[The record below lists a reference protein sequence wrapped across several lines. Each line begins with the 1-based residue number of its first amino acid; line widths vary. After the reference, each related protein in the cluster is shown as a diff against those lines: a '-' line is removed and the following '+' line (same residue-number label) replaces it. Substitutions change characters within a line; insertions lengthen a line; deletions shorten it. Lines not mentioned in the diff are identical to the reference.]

1 MTKLLRFYKPFIG
14 IISISTVFI
23 LIQAFS
29 ELILPATIAK
39 VIDVGV
45 ADKNISYIIGQ
56 GGIMIIAIIVSA
68 IAAVM
73 VGYFS
78 SKLAAKTAKR
88 LRENVFAKI
97 TSFSSVELD
106 KFGTSSLIT
115 RTTNDI
121 TQVQT
126 FTVMFLRII
135 VMAPCMCIGGIV
147 MAYGTNPGL
156 TKYVLYAMPA
166 IILSIVLIATKALP
180 LFSKQQK
187 KLDNLNLIT
196 RENLTGMRVIKA
208 FIRSDYEIARFAEA
222 NDDLTKTATKVQR
235 LMGTI
240 MPVLSLIMNIT
251 AVVVMWFGGKAIAT
265 GGLEVGSLVSFTQYI
280 MMIMGSLVML
290 SMIFVML
297 PRAIVSAERINS
309 VLETEL
315 AIKDG
320 ELALAL
326 DSAEITFNNVTFSY
340 PNSSEPVLKN
350 INFTAP
356 AGKTTAFIGSTGSG
370 KSTLIS
376 LIPRFYDVTEGSIT
390 IDGVD
395 VREATLNS
403 LRNEI
408 GYVQQKG
415 VLFSGTIAENLKF
428 GNRNATEQEL
438 IEASETAQ
446 ALNFINKKPDGFN
459 EHIAQGGTNVSGGQ
473 KQRLSIARA
482 IIKKAKILIFDDSF
496 SALDF
501 KTDRALR
508 TALSEKCGGTT
519 VLIVAQRVST
529 ILEADRIV
537 CLDNGEICGIG
548 THKELLKS
556 CEVYREIASS
566 QLTAEEIERGA

>member
-1 MTKLLRFYKPFIG
+1 MTKLLKFYKPFIG
-14 IISISTVFI
+14 IIVIAVVFI
-23 LIQAFS
+23 LMQSFS
-29 ELILPATIAK
+29 ELILPATIAN
-39 VIDVGV
+39 VIDIGV
-45 ADKNISYIIGQ
+45 ADKNIGYIVGQ
-56 GGIMIIAIIVSA
+56 GGIMLIAIAISA
-68 IAAVM
+68 IAAIL

-78 SKLAAKTAKR
+78 SKLGAKTAKN
-88 LRENVFAKI
+88 LRENIFAKI
-97 TSFSSVELD
+97 SSFSSAELD

-147 MAYGTNPGL
+147 MAYGTNAGL

-180 LFSKQQK
+180 LFSRQQK
-187 KLDNLNLIT
+187 KLDQLNLIT

-208 FIRSDYEIARFAEA
+208 FIRSDYEIGRFDEA
-222 NDDLTKTATKVQR
+222 NEDLTRTSIKVQR

-240 MPVLSLIMNIT
+240 MPTLSLIMNIT
-251 AVVVMWFGGKAIAT
+251 AVVVMWFGGKEIAA

-297 PRAIVSAERINS
+297 PRAIVSAERIMS
-309 VLETEL
+309 VLNTEL
-315 AIKDG
+315 TIKDG
-320 ELALAL
+320 ELALKV
-326 DSAEITFNNVTFSY
+326 DSGEIAFDDVTFAY

-350 INFTAP
+350 VSFTAP

-376 LIPRFYDVTEGSIT
+376 LILRFYDVTTGSIR

-395 VREATLNS
+395 IKDVTLNS

-428 GNRNATEQEL
+428 GKRDACEQEL
-438 IEASETAQ
+438 LEAAETAQ
-446 ALNFINKKPDGFN
+446 SLNFIKRKDEQF
-459 EHIAQGGTNVSGGQ
+459 ESHIAQGGTNVSGGQ

-482 IIKKAKILIFDDSF
+482 VIKKAKILIFDDSF

-508 TALSEKCGGTT
+508 TALSEKCSGTT
-519 VLIVAQRVST
+519 ILIVAQRVST
-529 ILEADRIV
+529 IIEADRIV
-537 CLDNGEICGIG
+537 CLDNGEICGVG

-556 CEVYREIASS
+556 CEIYKEIASS